1 MIEIPFDPELHLGP
15 LRLAW
20 HGIFTAVGIFF
31 GVWLAIRLLRG
42 RVHEDAAYSVATWG
56 VVGGIVGARIV
67 HVIDRWPEYSQNLLQ
82 IPMIW
87 TGGIAVW
94 GAAIGGALA
103 GFVVAL
109 RRRDIP
115 IGGTADA
122 AAAGIALGFGLG
134 RIGDVINGEHLA
146 LPCGDDPGICVA
158 YTHPAT
164 LGQGPLIH
172 GRPFSGAAW
181 EGPVHLPVAY
191 EMVWD
196 LLGVGMVLALL
207 RYRPAW
213 LREGS
218 VFWIWLI
225 SYSIGRLWFGSLR
238 VGDPTPYLGLRQ
250 DQLIALGVLA
260 VASAA
265 LALLQLGV
273 LRLPTRLA
281 VRPAVPA
288 EGPSEP

>member
-1 MIEIPFDPELHLGP
+1 MTLPFDPDIHIGP
-15 LRLAW
+15 LTLAW

-42 RVHEDAAYSVATWG
+42 RVHEDAAYAVATWG

-67 HVIDRWPEYSQNLLQ
+67 HVIDRWDFYAHHLEQ

-94 GAAIGGALA
+94 GAAIGGVLVGLA
-103 GFVVAL
+103 VAI
-109 RRRDIP
+109 RRGDVA
-115 IGGTADA
+115 IGAGADA
-122 AAAGIALGFGLG
+122 GAAGIGLGFGLG
-134 RIGDVINGEHLA
+134 RIGDIINGEHLA

-164 LGQGPLIH
+164 LGQGPEIQ

-196 LLGVGMVLALL
+196 LLGVAMVLFL
-207 RYRPAW
+207 RRRLGSP
-213 LREGS
+213 EGRI
-218 VFWIWLI
+218 FWIWLI
-225 SYSIGRLWFGSLR
+225 TYAIGRLWFGFLR
-238 VGDPTPYLGLRQ
+238 VGDPTPILGLRQ
-250 DQLIALGVLA
+250 DQLIAVAMLAIAIPALGLV
-260 VASAA
+260 
-265 LALLQLGV
+265 QLGV
-273 LRLPTRLA
+273 LRMRRRRVTHVA
-281 VRPAVPA
+281 A
-288 EGPSEP
+288 EGSPDL